1 MAFSKQ
7 MQIEDIYAELGIK
20 ANSKS
25 SNIMLGIEDSRK
37 TELAM
42 ERNQKRLEKVRQ
54 KELERSHSHR
64 FEVERED
71 KSLQFR
77 VKEPGQIEC
86 GLPQLAFKPDDTSK
100 TKVSTFV
107 EDLGSSI
114 GSSHSIVS
122 LNDDDY
128 EQHIDKVD
136 GETGK
141 WKRVTSEQ
149 YVDFYLN
156 GGKYEPPT
164 DSLMEEGP
172 CCCGGGCGCCLQYML
187 CFLKHPPLKLIN
199 MFL

>member
-42 ERNQKRLEKVRQ
+42 ERNQKRLEK
-54 KELERSHSHR
+54 
-64 FEVERED
+64 VERED